1 MFCHGICQILY
12 KYTRQNHFLNFY
24 SATGVAALT
33 RGYSYY
39 FPACRQQAY
48 GKNGCYFNFSRLFQ
62 AMRSSKAKKPA
73 SINRF

>member
-12 KYTRQNHFLNFY
+12 KYTHQNHFLNFY

-39 FPACRQQAY
+39 FPACRQASLRE
-48 GKNGCYFNFSRLFQ
+48 KWLLFQ
-62 AMRSSKAKKPA
+62 
-73 SINRF
+73 F